1 MSVASAPPRTV
12 AVRFLLSADAEPGL
26 LPRLLQPFAKRDLIP
41 ERMQARREGDMLH
54 VDILLLDP
62 EPGYADLIAGN
73 LGQVI
78 GVHDVRQVRD
88 QAARAA

>member
-1 MSVASAPPRTV
+1 MSTVSAQPRAV

-41 ERMQARREGDMLH
+41 ERIAAHRDGDVLH
-54 VDILLLDP
+54 VDILLMDP

-78 GVHDVRQVRD
+78 GVHGVRQVRE
-88 QAARAA
+88 QAAHAA

>member
-1 MSVASAPPRTV
+1 MSVVSAAPRAR

-41 ERMQARREGDMLH
+41 ERVTAQRDGDVLH
-54 VDILLLDP
+54 VEILLHDP
-62 EPGYADLIAGN
+62 EPGYADLVAGN
-73 LGQVI
+73 LGQIV

-88 QAARAA
+88 QVARAA